1 MESIKRVCRY
11 FYYRF
16 IRLQASPENLARG
29 VALGLFVSTT
39 PTFGVQTFIALF
51 LAALF
56 RCNKICAVVA
66 AQLTN
71 ALTAPFIFLGTY
83 YLGAV
88 ILNSPFDRSKL
99 DQIMANFD
107 WGRVWELGPSVFITL
122 WDGVWELGP
131 SVFTALWVGGTVVG
145 LILAAMGYFV
155 VLGIDT
161 KAHLQIVRAKQ
172 QAKRQMERL
181 KRMKRKNGEDEAEKW
196 TGM

>member
-1 MESIKRVCRY
+1 MTGSNTTKMKFMESIKRVCRY

-16 IRLQASPENLARG
+16 IRLQASPESLARG

-51 LAALF
+51 FAALL
-56 RCNKICAVVA
+56 RCSKICAVIA

-88 ILNSPFDRSKL
+88 ILDRPFDRARL
-99 DQIMANFD
+99 DGLLDGFQ
-107 WGRVWELGPSVFITL
+107 WGNMWESGLSAFAPLWEGFRDVFI
-122 WDGVWELGP
+122 
-131 SVFTALWVGGTVVG
+131 ALWVGGLIVG
-145 LILAAMGYFV
+145 VILAAIGYFV

-161 KAHLQIVRAKQ
+161 KAHMQIIRARKQ
-172 QAKRQMERL
+172 VERL
-181 KRMKRKNGEDEAEKW
+181 KRLKQKNPPIFEKID
-196 TGM
+196 

>member
-1 MESIKRVCRY
+1 MESIKRACRY

-16 IRLQASPENLARG
+16 IRLQTTPESLARG

-56 RCNKICAVVA
+56 RCSKISAVVA

-88 ILNSPFDRSKL
+88 ILDKPFDQSRL
-99 DQIMANFD
+99 DRLLSGFQWDNL
-107 WGRVWELGPSVFITL
+107 WTSGLSVFTPL
-122 WDGVWELGP
+122 WDGFRD
-131 SVFTALWVGGTVVG
+131 VFVSLWVGGLIVGVV
-145 LILAAMGYFV
+145 LAAIGYFM

-161 KAHLQIVRAKQ
+161 KAHMQIIRAKKQ
-172 QAKRQMERL
+172 VERL
-181 KRMKRKNGEDEAEKW
+181 KRLKQKNAPVYEKID
-196 TGM
+196 

>member
-1 MESIKRVCRY
+1 MESFKRACRY

-16 IRLQASPENLARG
+16 IRLQASPESLARG
-29 VALGLFVSTT
+29 VALGLFISTT

-51 LAALF
+51 FAALF
-56 RCNKICAVVA
+56 RCSKICAVVA

-88 ILNSPFDRSKL
+88 ILGRPFDQGKFQQL
-99 DQIMANFD
+99 LENFS
-107 WGRVWELGPSVFITL
+107 WTGVWDFGPSI
-122 WDGVWELGP
+122 
-131 SVFTALWVGGTVVG
+131 FTSLWVGGLIVG
-145 LILAAMGYFV
+145 VILALIGYFV

-172 QAKRQMERL
+172 AAKRQVERL
-181 KRMKRKNGEDEAEKW
+181 KRKNAPVYEKID
-196 TGM
+196 

>member
-1 MESIKRVCRY
+1 METIKRVCRY

-88 ILNSPFDRSKL
+88 ILDKPFDQSRL
-99 DQIMANFD
+99 DRLLSGFQWDNLWTSGLSAFT
-107 WGRVWELGPSVFITL
+107 PL
-122 WDGVWELGP
+122 WDGFRD
-131 SVFTALWVGGTVVG
+131 VFVSLWVGGLIVGVV
-145 LILAAMGYFV
+145 LAAMGYFL

-161 KAHLQIVRAKQ
+161 KAHLQIVRAQQ

-181 KRMKRKNGEDEAEKW
+181 KRRKRKNGEVEATEAEKW